1 MVENL
6 QQPNTQPNQ
15 EIQTE
20 STLFA
25 EPIAHIGNFTITNS
39 LLTSW
44 IAVIILVIFF
54 VSIKRKVKNPPAGG
68 PRGLQNIFEIIMEQ
82 ALSLA
87 DSVTGDR
94 KKTEKFLPVTLAL
107 FLFILVNNW
116 LGLLPGFGTI
126 GFVERTGGH
135 LAFIPLLR
143 GGSADLNFTLALAIF
158 SVVLANLMGIIMVG
172 TWEHFNK
179 FINMKAFITIPR
191 QVREDISVVLV
202 NPIKAFVGIIEII
215 GEIAKVASLSFRL
228 FGNVFAG
235 EVLLASMA
243 ALFAYFLPLP
253 FIGLEIIVGLIQ
265 ALIFSVLTL
274 VYMTI
279 ATQAHEEH

>member
-1 MVENL
+1 MAENL
-6 QQPNTQPNQ
+6 PQQNTSGGN

-25 EPIAHIGNFTITNS
+25 EPITHIGNFTITNS
-39 LLTSW
+39 LLSSW
-44 IAVIILVIFF
+44 ATVVILVILS
-54 VSIKRKVKNPPAGG
+54 VSVGKKIKKIPK
-68 PRGLQNIFEIIMEQ
+68 GLQNIFELVIEQ
-82 ALSLA
+82 ALELA

-126 GFVERTGGH
+126 GFLEHTEGH
-135 LAFIPLLR
+135 LSFIPLLR
-143 GGSADLNFTLALAIF
+143 GGTADLNFTLALAIF
-158 SVVLANLMGIIMVG
+158 SVLLANIMGIIMVG

-179 FINMKAFITIPR
+179 FVNLQALASIPGKIKEDVTI
-191 QVREDISVVLV
+191 VIV
-202 NPIKAFVGIIEII
+202 NPIKFFVGILEII
-215 GEIAKVASLSFRL
+215 GEVAKVASLSFRL
-228 FGNVFAG
+228 FGNIFAG

-253 FIGLEIIVGLIQ
+253 FLFLEIIVGLIQ

-279 ATQAHEEH
+279 ATQMHEEH